1 MIILELI
8 GELLFLYLLYQFIF
22 NFIIPVYQATV
33 KVKKQFYDIQS
44 KMHERMNQPPPP
56 PPKNNSH
63 SDVQEEYIDYEE
75 IK

>member
-44 KMHERMNQPPPP
+44 KMHEHTNPPQQS
-56 PPKNNSH
+56 KNTSNSEA
-63 SDVQEEYIDYEE
+63 QEEYIDYEE